1 MYQSV
6 FLDPLNPYKERKGN
20 WTLQIRSP
28 LPDFVPIGHYEPN
41 RPDPVINETIG
52 RSEYLD
58 RIQQSCARYGARY
71 LVRFYDHVDS
81 EFDASILDQLSE
93 IRSLKIDVNCEITHP
108 EAVGRLPNLERLGLA
123 PRGKTPSDILE
134 LMDVARL
141 TSFTLGETSTP
152 PIDLSPLAKAKS
164 LRTLRLLAQGKNIE
178 AIGECISLLE
188 LSLHPPKNVSLDWVN
203 RLQQIEV
210 LKFSLGSLQSMEAV
224 GPLPNLKDLS
234 FNEVRLLETL
244 GDLQRFPALRRLQTS
259 YQPRLKKLYVGSG
272 NVALEHITV
281 DGIDC
286 IHGFTELPALKS
298 LWSFNGGFSPA
309 WSELPRTLTHF
320 ALVTPSLK
328 KREKHFA
335 DVRAKGLIPE
345 PHPDASFFYK

>member
-1 MYQSV
+1 MHQDV
-6 FLDPLNPYKERKGN
+6 FLDPLNPYKEGKGN
-20 WTLQIRSP
+20 WTLQIGSP
-28 LPDFVPIGHYEPN
+28 LPDIVPIGHYELN
-41 RPDPVINETIG
+41 RPEPVVRETIS

-58 RIQQSCARYGARY
+58 RIQQSCARYGAEY
-71 LVRFYDHVDS
+71 LVRFYDHADS

-93 IRSLKIDVNCEITHP
+93 IRTLKIDVNCEITNP
-108 EAVGRLPNLERLGLA
+108 EAVGRLPNLEQLGLA
-123 PRGKTPSDILE
+123 PRGKTLSDILKV
-134 LMDVARL
+134 MGVARL

-152 PIDLSPLAKAKS
+152 PIDLLPLAEAKS

-178 AIGECISLLE
+178 AIGECPSLLE
-188 LSLHPPKNVSLDWVN
+188 LSLHPPKNVSLDWIN

-234 FNEVRLLETL
+234 FNEVRMLEAL

-259 YQPRLKKLYVGSG
+259 YQSRLKELYVGPG
-272 NVALEHITV
+272 NAALEHITV

-286 IHGFTELPALKS
+286 IHGFTKLPAVKS
-298 LWSFNGGFSPA
+298 LWSFNGRFAPD
-309 WSELPRTLTHF
+309 WSELPATLTHF

-328 KREKHFA
+328 KREKHF
-335 DVRAKGLIPE
+335 DEVRARGLNPE
-345 PHPDASFFYK
+345 RHPDASFFYK